1 MDSLIKTYE
10 NRFRESWDEPALT
23 DYGSDLTIRYC
34 DVAKRISYLHLLFE
48 QVGIRP
54 GDKVALCDRNSA
66 NWAISML
73 AILTYRAVAVPLLTD
88 YSNSQLVM
96 LCEHC
101 GARFMVGNKKL
112 SQLWPEGK
120 CPSAKVLPAL
130 HLRAA
135 HGRIREDPQEEH
147 PPLPVQI
154 RV

>member
-112 SQLWPEGK
+112 SQLWPEGNAR
-120 CPSAKVLPAL
+120 CICS
-130 HLRAA
+130 
-135 HGRIREDPQEEH
+135 IRKTSC
-147 PPLPVQI
+147 
-154 RV
+154 R